1 MNMDVCA
8 KKESQFSGFTGIL
21 LPRGNEI
28 HYIGGAEVLPAPL
41 SQEEEAQKLQELTE
55 QKSQEAK
62 ACLIEHNLRL
72 VVYIAKKFDNTG
84 VGVEDLISIGTIGLI
99 KAINT
104 FNPVKKI
111 KLATYASRC
120 IENEILMH
128 LRTNKKTNLD
138 ISLNETIGI
147 DKDGSEI
154 VLGDIIA
161 AKQEEFIDIVDK
173 KDTLDKFTTYF
184 SVLEPREKD
193 TLIMR
198 YGLNNT
204 KKYTQKDIA
213 KKLNISRSYVSR
225 LEKRALIKLLR
236 EHMKEKP

>member
-1 MNMDVCA
+1 M
-8 KKESQFSGFTGIL
+8 FSTILSLLTNGFFLSYIKSKSF
-21 LPRGNEI
+21 EI
-28 HYIGGAEVLPAPL
+28 PL
-41 SQEEEAQKLQELTE
+41 SAKEEEKYLERVFNGD
-55 QKSQEAK
+55 QEARNI
-62 ACLIEHNLRL
+62 LIERNLRL
-72 VVYIAKKFDNTG
+72 VAHIAKKYENNKDLQ
-84 VGVEDLISIGTIGLI
+84 EDLISIGTIGLI
-99 KAINT
+99 KAVDSYKQNHKT
-104 FNPVKKI
+104 

-128 LRTNKKTNLD
+128 LRTNKKTSLD
-138 ISLNETIGI
+138 VSLNETIGI

-173 KDTLDKFTTYF
+173 KDTLNKFANYF
-184 SVLEPREKD
+184 KILEPREKE

-204 KKYTQKDIA
+204 KKHTQKEIA

-225 LEKRALIKLLR
+225 LEKRALIKLLK
-236 EHMKEKP
+236 EHMNEKP

>member
-1 MNMDVCA
+1 MFSTLLSLLTNGFFLSYI
-8 KKESQFSGFTGIL
+8 KSKSFEIPLTPKEETKYLERFFNGDK
-21 LPRGNEI
+21 
-28 HYIGGAEVLPAPL
+28 
-41 SQEEEAQKLQELTE
+41 EARNI
-55 QKSQEAK
+55 
-62 ACLIEHNLRL
+62 LIERNLRL
-72 VVYIAKKFDNTG
+72 VAHIAKKYENDKDLQ
-84 VGVEDLISIGTIGLI
+84 EDLISIGTIGLI
-99 KAINT
+99 KAVDSYKQNHKT
-104 FNPVKKI
+104 

-161 AKQEEFIDIVDK
+161 IKQDEFIDIINK
-173 KDTLDKFTTYF
+173 KDTLNKLATYF
-184 SVLEPREKD
+184 NILDPREKD
-193 TLIMR
+193 TLIMH

-204 KKYTQKDIA
+204 KKHSQKEIA

-225 LEKRALIKLLR
+225 LEKRALIKLLKKYM
-236 EHMKEKP
+236 EEKP